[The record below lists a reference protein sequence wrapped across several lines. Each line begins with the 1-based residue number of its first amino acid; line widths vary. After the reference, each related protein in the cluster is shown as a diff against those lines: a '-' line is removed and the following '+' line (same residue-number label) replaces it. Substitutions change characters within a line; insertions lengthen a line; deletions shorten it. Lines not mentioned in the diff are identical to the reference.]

1 MTGNDFTQLSEGLS
15 AAPTSRQRQRGRPT
29 RESAERRLSD
39 LRRCATQIILSEGFS
54 RASINQISA
63 ASKIGKT
70 TIYAHYGSKEK
81 FFATVLDDILNN
93 QIHPVDDCAET
104 ADPEIGL
111 INQVHNILA
120 ASFDPVYVRLLRLF
134 LTEAEQFP
142 ELFNTFMA
150 IFEWNMQS
158 LVPHLLAMEREGKL
172 AISIARTSE
181 MFAAV
186 INDQVL
192 MKSAKLDNLH
202 RLSLDDEAIRIVNSV
217 LYGALRR

>member
-1 MTGNDFTQLSEGLS
+1 
-15 AAPTSRQRQRGRPT
+15 
-29 RESAERRLSD
+29 
-39 LRRCATQIILSEGFS
+39 
-54 RASINQISA
+54 
-63 ASKIGKT
+63 
-70 TIYAHYGSKEK
+70 
-81 FFATVLDDILNN
+81 
-93 QIHPVDDCAET
+93 
-104 ADPEIGL
+104 
-111 INQVHNILA
+111 
-120 ASFDPVYVRLLRLF
+120 
-134 LTEAEQFP
+134 
-142 ELFNTFMA
+142 MA